1 MECSECVVSALAPD
15 CPGDNGELSFA
26 THVRRYHRLEPIIG
40 LGDSRDTGMPGTG
53 PDQRSASVP
62 ADAVRWRGSLRTK
75 IALWSGAVNVVML
88 LLVTA
93 AIAWF
98 ARDRI
103 LDNAKR
109 DTRASAQEAAQRLD
123 TTMRT
128 VIITTS
134 GLSDLVANSHLDAEE
149 LTTTLRAMVKATPGA
164 AGALLVLEPRRPGD
178 KPFARYVA
186 VDGRDRD
193 FVADGYDYRTQAW
206 FRRTLASPAGWWSEP
221 YLNRTAGQVWMVAY
235 NMPLRPSGRGATTRG
250 MVSLDLP
257 VENLTATI
265 DTLAHLPGWRVALVA
280 PDGLLA
286 MHPQPGVALRDTLA
300 AYIRGHGRS
309 DLTGAAAAVRLR
321 QPMDYLHI
329 DTENHQRR
337 YSVVEPVGDSG
348 WSLIVS
354 QSYDQI
360 VSKLNRPLGL
370 LAATGVLLALV
381 CTLLMRRLAKRI
393 SRPVEH
399 LAESTSRLA
408 RGQYDWPVPHTG
420 RSDEVGRMA
429 RTLEHARTSIQQ
441 QLVEI
446 GEMGA
451 ARQKLQSELSIAR
464 DIQHAMLSPPRLI
477 ERDRTRLQAHA
488 LLEAAKEVGGDFYSF
503 IERGDSGGGDGELW
517 FAIGDVSDKGV
528 PAALFMARAVTVLEV
543 AAHSS
548 AAPDQ
553 VLAEASRRLVEG
565 NDTCMFATVLCGH
578 VDVRSGHCTLAS
590 AGHDPPLL
598 LHANG
603 RVEMLEVAAG
613 PPLGFEVSESFPLW
627 HGTLEPG
634 TTLLAYTDGVT
645 EAFNPDNEAYGSE
658 RLLAAVRAND
668 EAGENCLQLIA
679 DVHRF
684 AGTAPQSDDI
694 TVLAIRLD
702 HSIEVNAAT
711 DNATGTQENFH
722 ADTTDRPG

>member
-1 MECSECVVSALAPD
+1 MS
-15 CPGDNGELSFA
+15 
-26 THVRRYHRLEPIIG
+26 
-40 LGDSRDTGMPGTG
+40 GTG
-53 PDQRSASVP
+53 PDQRSAPAP
-62 ADAVRWRGSLRTK
+62 ADAVHWRGSLRTK
-75 IALWSGAVNVVML
+75 IALWSGAVNVTML

-93 AIAWF
+93 ATTWF
-98 ARDRI
+98 ARDQI

-128 VIITTS
+128 VTITTS
-134 GLSDLVANSHLDAEE
+134 GLSDLVANSNLDAEE

-164 AGALLVLEPRRPGD
+164 AGGLLALEPRHPGD

-186 VDGRDRD
+186 TNGKDRD
-193 FVADGYDYRTQAW
+193 FVADGYDYRDQPW
-206 FRRTLASPAGWWSEP
+206 FQRTLASPGGWWSEP

-235 NMPLRPSGRGATTRG
+235 NMPLRPNGRGATTRG

-257 VENLTATI
+257 VESLTATL

-280 PDGLLA
+280 PDGLLT
-286 MHPQPGVALRDTLA
+286 MHPEPGVALRDTLA
-300 AYIRGHGRS
+300 AYMREHGRS
-309 DLTGAAAAVRLR
+309 DLTGAAAAIRLR
-321 QPMDYLHI
+321 QPMQYLHI
-329 DTENHQRR
+329 DTESRQRH
-337 YSVVEPVGDSG
+337 YSVVEPVADSG

-360 VSKLNRPLGL
+360 VSRLDRPLGL
-370 LAATGVLLALV
+370 LAATGLLLALV
-381 CTLLMRRLAKRI
+381 CTLLVRRLAKRI

-420 RSDEVGRMA
+420 RGDEVGRMA
-429 RTLEHARTSIQQ
+429 RTLEHARVSIQQ
-441 QLVEI
+441 QLLEI

-464 DIQHAMLSPPRLI
+464 DIQQAMLSPARVI
-477 ERDRTRLQAHA
+477 EHGATRLQAHA
-488 LLEAAKEVGGDFYSF
+488 VLQAAKEVGGDFYAF
-503 IERGDSGGGDGELW
+503 TERGAGELW

-543 AAHSS
+543 AAHSL
-548 AAPDQ
+548 AAPDR

-578 VDVRSGHCTLAS
+578 VDVRSGRCTLAS

-598 LHANG
+598 LHADG
-603 RVEMLEVAAG
+603 RVEVLEIAAG
-613 PPLGFEVSESFPLW
+613 PPLGFEVSAAFPLW
-627 HGTLEPG
+627 HGRLEPG
-634 TTLLAYTDGVT
+634 ASLLAYTDGVT
-645 EAFNPDNEAYGSE
+645 EAFNPDDEAYGSE
-658 RLLAAVRAND
+658 RLLAAVRPGDDA
-668 EAGENCLQLIA
+668 AENCLRLIA
-679 DVHRF
+679 DVRRF

-694 TVLAIRLD
+694 TVLAIRRD
-702 HSIEVNAAT
+702 RSGEAAPGSST
-711 DNATGTQENFH
+711 VNATGTRENPH

>member
-1 MECSECVVSALAPD
+1 
-15 CPGDNGELSFA
+15 
-26 THVRRYHRLEPIIG
+26 
-40 LGDSRDTGMPGTG
+40 MPGTG

-128 VIITTS
+128 VTITTS

-178 KPFARYVA
+178 KPFARYIT
-186 VDGRDRD
+186 VDGKDRD
-193 FVADGYDYRTQAW
+193 FVADGYDYRAQEW
-206 FRRTLASPAGWWSEP
+206 FRRTLASPTGWWSEP

-235 NMPLRPSGRGATTRG
+235 NMPLRPSGRGAATRG

-257 VENLTATI
+257 MENLTATV
-265 DTLAHLPGWRVALVA
+265 DTLAHLPGWRVTLIA
-280 PDGLLA
+280 PGGLLA
-286 MHPQPGVALRDTLA
+286 MHPTPGVALRDTYA
-300 AYIRGHGRS
+300 TYIREHGRS
-309 DLTGAAAAVRLR
+309 DLTGAAAAVRLH
-321 QPMDYLHI
+321 QPMDYRHT
-329 DTENHQRR
+329 DAESHQRR

-348 WSLIVS
+348 WSLVVS

-370 LAATGVLLALV
+370 LAAAGVLLALV
-381 CTLLMRRLAKRI
+381 CTLLVRRLAKRI

-420 RSDEVGRMA
+420 RGDEVGRMA

-441 QLVEI
+441 QLLEI

-477 ERDRTRLQAHA
+477 ERGQAQLQAHA
-488 LLEAAKEVGGDFYSF
+488 VLEAAKEVGGDFYSF
-503 IERGDSGGGDGELW
+503 IERGDGELW

-548 AAPDQ
+548 SSPDQ

-578 VDVRSGHCTLAS
+578 VDVRSGRCTLAS

-598 LHANG
+598 LHADG
-603 RVEMLEVAAG
+603 RVEMLEIAAG
-613 PPLGFEVSESFPLW
+613 PPLGFEVSEKFPLW

-634 TTLLAYTDGVT
+634 ASLMAYTDGVT
-645 EAFNPDNEAYGSE
+645 EAFDPGNEAYGSE
-658 RLLAAVRAND
+658 RLLAAVRTGD
-668 EAGENCLQLIA
+668 DAGENCLQLIA

-702 HSIEVNAAT
+702 QSIEAS
-711 DNATGTQENFH
+711 TGIDTTTVTQENFH

>member
-1 MECSECVVSALAPD
+1 
-15 CPGDNGELSFA
+15 
-26 THVRRYHRLEPIIG
+26 
-40 LGDSRDTGMPGTG
+40 MPGAG
-53 PDQRSASVP
+53 PDQRSTSVP

-75 IALWSGAVNVVML
+75 IALWSGAVNVAML
-88 LLVTA
+88 LLITA

-109 DTRASAQEAAQRLD
+109 ETRASAQEAAQRLD

-134 GLSDLVANSHLDAEE
+134 GLSDLVANSHLDPEE

-164 AGALLVLEPRRPGD
+164 AGALLVLEPRRPGE
-178 KPFARYVA
+178 KAFARYVA
-186 VDGRDRD
+186 VGGKDRD
-193 FVADGYDYRTQAW
+193 FVADGYDYRRQEW
-206 FRRTLASPAGWWSEP
+206 FRRTLASPTGWWSEP
-221 YLNRTAGQVWMVAY
+221 YLNRTAGQVWMVAC

-257 VENLTATI
+257 VESLTATV
-265 DTLAHLPGWRVALVA
+265 DTLAHLPGWRVSLVA
-280 PDGLLA
+280 PGGLLA
-286 MHPQPGVALRDTLA
+286 MHPQAGVALRDTYA
-300 AYIRGHGRS
+300 DYIREHGRS
-309 DLTGAAAAVRLR
+309 DLTGAAAAVRLH
-321 QPMDYLHI
+321 QPMDYLHT
-329 DTENHQRR
+329 DAESGQRR

-348 WSLIVS
+348 WSLVVS

-360 VSKLNRPLGL
+360 VSKLYRPLGL
-370 LAATGVLLALV
+370 LAAIGALLALV
-381 CTLLMRRLAKRI
+381 CTALVRRLAKRI

-420 RSDEVGRMA
+420 RGDEVGRMA

-441 QLVEI
+441 QLREI

-464 DIQHAMLSPPRLI
+464 DIQHAMLSPPRVI
-477 ERDRTRLQAHA
+477 ERGAARLQAHA
-488 LLEAAKEVGGDFYSF
+488 VLEAAKEVGGDFYSF
-503 IERGDSGGGDGELW
+503 IERGDSDGELW

-578 VDVRSGHCTLAS
+578 VDVRNGRCTLAS

-598 LHANG
+598 LHADG
-603 RVEMLEVAAG
+603 RVEMLAIAAG
-613 PPLGFEVSESFPLW
+613 PPLGFEVSENFPLW

-634 TTLLAYTDGVT
+634 ASLLAYTDGVT
-645 EAFNPDNEAYGSE
+645 EAFDPADHAYGSE
-658 RLLAAVRAND
+658 RLLAAVRSD
-668 EAGENCLQLIA
+668 DDAGENCRRLIA

-684 AGTAPQSDDI
+684 AGTAAQSDDI

-702 HSIEVNAAT
+702 QVAVAGSGH
-711 DNATGTQENFH
+711 ATGIGIRAQENRH

>member
-1 MECSECVVSALAPD
+1 
-15 CPGDNGELSFA
+15 
-26 THVRRYHRLEPIIG
+26 
-40 LGDSRDTGMPGTG
+40 MPGAG
-53 PDQRSASVP
+53 PDQRSTPVR

-75 IALWSGAVNVVML
+75 IALWSGAVNVAML

-109 DTRASAQEAAQRLD
+109 ETRASAQEAAQRLD

-128 VIITTS
+128 VTITTS

-164 AGALLVLEPRRPGD
+164 AGAMLVLEPRRPGG
-178 KPFARYVA
+178 KAFARYIT
-186 VDGRDRD
+186 VDGKDRD
-193 FVADGYDYRTQAW
+193 FIADGYDYRAQEW

-235 NMPLRPSGRGATTRG
+235 NMPLRPSGRGGATRG

-257 VENLTATI
+257 VESLTETV

-280 PDGLLA
+280 PGGLLA
-286 MHPQPGVALRDTLA
+286 MHPQPGVALHDTFA
-300 AYIRGHGRS
+300 DYIRKHGRN

-321 QPMDYLHI
+321 QPMDYLHT
-329 DTENHQRR
+329 DAESHQRR

-348 WSLIVS
+348 WSLVVS

-360 VSKLNRPLGL
+360 VSKLGRPLGL
-370 LAATGVLLALV
+370 LAATGMLLALLS
-381 CTLLMRRLAKRI
+381 TLVVRRLAKRI

-399 LAESTSRLA
+399 LAESTTRLA

-441 QLVEI
+441 QLLEI

-464 DIQHAMLSPPRLI
+464 DIQYAMLSPPRLI
-477 ERDRTRLQAHA
+477 ERGRARLQAHA
-488 LLEAAKEVGGDFYSF
+488 LLEPAKEVGGDFYSF
-503 IERGDSGGGDGELW
+503 IERGDSGGGGELW

-543 AAHSS
+543 AAHAS
-548 AAPDQ
+548 ASPDR

-578 VDVRSGHCTLAS
+578 VDVRSGRCTLAS

-598 LHANG
+598 LHADG
-603 RVEMLEVAAG
+603 HVELLAVAAG
-613 PPLGFEVSESFPLW
+613 PPLGFEVSEKFPLW

-634 TTLLAYTDGVT
+634 ASLLAYTDGVT
-645 EAFNPDNEAYGSE
+645 EAFDPADEAYGSE
-658 RLLAAVRAND
+658 RLLAAVS
-668 EAGENCLQLIA
+668 AGDSAEENCLHLIA

-702 HSIEVNAAT
+702 QVAAPGT

-722 ADTTDRPG
+722 ADTTDRAG